1 MKPYYSFKKMVITV
15 LTIVIVGCGAE
26 TVAALIFIP
35 AFSATWNVENDPD
48 YRIDLQPDADNK
60 NVVSGVFEG
69 EELHDNDND
78 RNGNPLS
85 GSFNGLNIEF
95 TIVRDNNVNIKY
107 SGIMRPVSEDDH
119 TIVRIELNSP
129 QEGNLVLVP

>member
-1 MKPYYSFKKMVITV
+1 MKTMFKVKKTVII
-15 LTIVIVGCGAE
+15 LFAGFIIACGAE
-26 TVAALIFIP
+26 TVAAIIFLP
-35 AFSATWNVENDPD
+35 AFAATWPVVGDDD

-60 NVVSGVFEG
+60 NVHSGVFEG
-69 EELHDNDND
+69 EEQHDLDND

-95 TIVRDNNVNIKY
+95 TIQRDNNVNIKY
-107 SGIMRPVSEDDH
+107 SGIMQPVSEDDH

-129 QEGNLVLVP
+129 QEGKLVLVP